1 MSNYIQLIYRDVYTY
16 PCPNP
21 DADLVNLSMYKGPL
35 INKMFESIAIQSRPE
50 KNRDHRPC
58 SASNDAR
65 PSIWSL

>member
-1 MSNYIQLIYRDVYTY
+1 MSYYIQLIYRDVNTY

-50 KNRDHRPC
+50 KIVITVPAVHPTMLDHQ
-58 SASNDAR
+58 
-65 PSIWSL
+65 